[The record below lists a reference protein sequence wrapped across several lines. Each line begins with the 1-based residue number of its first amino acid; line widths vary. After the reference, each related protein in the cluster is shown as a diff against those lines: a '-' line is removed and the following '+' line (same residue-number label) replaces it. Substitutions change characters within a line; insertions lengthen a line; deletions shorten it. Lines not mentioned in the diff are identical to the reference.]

1 MNAALQLSTILER
14 QREAFLRD
22 GPPSLEQRRAAL
34 ARLTQAV
41 KDSADRIADVISA
54 DFGSRSRHESL
65 LAEVLVVCASIRHAL
80 RHLPS
85 WMKPKRVP
93 VSFELKPGRGRILYQ
108 PVGVV
113 GIISPWNYPFQL
125 SIMPLIGALAA
136 GNRVMLKPSEPG
148 AAHRGVHRRAPR
160 RALSD

>member
-1 MNAALQLSTILER
+1 MNSALQLSTILER

-41 KDSADRIADVISA
+41 KDSADHIADVISA

-65 LAEVLVVCASIRHAL
+65 LAEVLVMCASIRHAS

-85 WMKPKRVP
+85 RMRPKRVP
-93 VSFELKPGRGRILYQ
+93 VSLEFKPGRAHILYQ

>member
-1 MNAALQLSTILER
+1 
-14 QREAFLRD
+14 
-22 GPPSLEQRRAAL
+22 
-34 ARLTQAV
+34 
-41 KDSADRIADVISA
+41 
-54 DFGSRSRHESL
+54 L

-136 GNRVMLKPSEPG
+136 GNRVMLKPSELAPRT
-148 AAHRGVHRRAPR
+148 AEFIAELLEHQHRGRARARYAPIAQCSMLPSADLHCARTLCRDTERLNQARVVVLRVADPR
-160 RALSD
+160 DDRPASHPF

>member
-41 KDSADRIADVISA
+41 KDSADHIADVISA

-80 RHLPS
+80 RHLP
-85 WMKPKRVP
+85 RT
-93 VSFELKPGRGRILYQ
+93 
-108 PVGVV
+108 
-113 GIISPWNYPFQL
+113 
-125 SIMPLIGALAA
+125 A
-136 GNRVMLKPSEPG
+136 
-148 AAHRGVHRRAPR
+148 RAPFNSAEDTSR
-160 RALSD
+160 LRSLTCIKDDACFRDQLNF